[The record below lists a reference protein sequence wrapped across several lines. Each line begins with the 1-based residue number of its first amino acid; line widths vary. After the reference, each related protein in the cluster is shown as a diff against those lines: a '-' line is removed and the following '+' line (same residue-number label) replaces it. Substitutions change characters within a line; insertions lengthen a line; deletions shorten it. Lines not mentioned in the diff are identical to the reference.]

1 MTDPKLQTVELDE
14 PIKRGEMLI
23 EQVILRQP
31 NGGEM
36 RGLSMM
42 DIVQMKTEALFVLV
56 PRISDP
62 ILLPNELKQMN
73 PADLM
78 QIATVIAQYYVP
90 KKMQSDIGMMT
101 QS

>member
-1 MTDPKLQTVELDE
+1 MNNPKFQSIELDE
-14 PIKRGEMLI
+14 PIKRGEVVI
-23 EQVILRQP
+23 SQVTLRQP

-56 PRISDP
+56 PRISEPVLMAND
-62 ILLPNELKQMN
+62 LKQMN

>member
-23 EQVILRQP
+23 EQVTLRQP

>member
-23 EQVILRQP
+23 EQVTLRQP

-62 ILLPNELKQMN
+62 ILMASELKQMN

>member
-1 MTDPKLQTVELDE
+1 MSNPKLQSIELDE
-14 PIKRGEMLI
+14 PIKRGEI
-23 EQVILRQP
+23 VISQVTLRQP

-62 ILLPNELKQMN
+62 VLMANDLKQMN

>member
-14 PIKRGEMLI
+14 PIKRGDTSI
-23 EQVILRQP
+23 EQVTLRRP

-36 RGLSMM
+36 RGLSMI
-42 DIVQMKTEALFVLV
+42 DICQMKTEALMVLV
-56 PRISDP
+56 PRISEP
-62 ILLPNELKQMN
+62 VLMTHELKQMN

-90 KKMQSDIGMMT
+90 KKMQSDIGMMIP
-101 QS
+101 S